1 MEVEIKL
8 RLPNKEAHDK
18 VAEALK
24 DSYIETHDQENFF
37 YEGSEKELNK
47 AKVSLR
53 TRFYGVDKKCVITM
67 KGRQSM
73 VGGVGTATE
82 VEEDCNPAE
91 ARKWLKDPDALL
103 NLRGSNILEKLRTEL
118 KPKHLV
124 CLGGSR
130 MYGKTTIMR
139 ASRWSLMRPATSGE
153 LAMRLRLKLRIL
165 SQQKPSW
172 RSFSKV
178 KESLTSMAP
187 RQSLPTSVSRRLS
200 EMVMPFART
209 CQN

>member
-24 DSYIETHDQENFF
+24 DAYIETHDQENFF

-47 AKVSLR
+47 ARVSLR
-53 TRFYGVDKKCVITM
+53 TRFYGGDKKCVITM

-82 VEEDCNPAE
+82 VEEDVDPAE
-91 ARKWLKDPDALL
+91 ARKWLTNPDALL
-103 NLRGSNILEKLRTEL
+103 NLQGSDILEKLRRDL

-124 CLGGSR
+124 CLGGFKNMRQDYNYEGLKMELDETSYEWGTCYEIEIETEDPEPTKAKLEAFLESKGIPYK
-130 MYGKTTIMR
+130 YGTKTKF
-139 ASRWSLMRPATSGE
+139 AN
-153 LAMRLRLKLRIL
+153 
-165 SQQKPSW
+165 
-172 RSFSKV
+172 F
-178 KESLTSMAP
+178 
-187 RQSLPTSVSRRLS
+187 RQ
-200 EMVMPFART
+200 RT
-209 CQN
+209 LE